1 MSLGYAKGQQ
11 IENGLRNLN
20 VMNLESNGPTGF
32 FRAIGFFF
40 EWHSQQKFSSSLSFL
55 NRLKKGTKMADP
67 NMESS
72 LKPD

>member
-32 FRAIGFFF
+32 FRAIGFF
-40 EWHSQQKFSSSLSFL
+40 L
-55 NRLKKGTKMADP
+55 ADP
-67 NMESS
+67 KMESS

>member
-11 IENGLRNLN
+11 IENGLRNSYLN

-32 FRAIGFFF
+32 FRAIGFF
-40 EWHSQQKFSSSLSFL
+40 L
-55 NRLKKGTKMADP
+55 ADP
-67 NMESS
+67 KMESS